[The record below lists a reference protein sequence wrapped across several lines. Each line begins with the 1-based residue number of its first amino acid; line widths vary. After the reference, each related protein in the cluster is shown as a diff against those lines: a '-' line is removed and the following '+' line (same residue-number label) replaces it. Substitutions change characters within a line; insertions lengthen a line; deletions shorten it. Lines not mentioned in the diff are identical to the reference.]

1 MRKIAIIIAALAA
14 YPATYYVMLYT
25 CVDLPWIIS
34 RPACIAWEASPWKL
48 P

>member
-1 MRKIAIIIAALAA
+1 MRKTAIIIVALAA
-14 YPATYYVMLYT
+14 YPVTYYSILYT

-34 RPACIAWEASPWKL
+34 RPACIAWEILPWKL